1 MDPEIAALAGSAG
14 TTIVTL
20 AATDAWER
28 ARDGLVALWRR
39 VRPEGADAVGD
50 ELATTRDELANT
62 PPEDT
67 ETEGELVAQWRGRVR
82 RLLAT
87 HPEVADELRD
97 LLTELTEEQDGPP
110 AAGPTITQHATA
122 SGHARVY
129 QAGGDMRIG

>member
-39 VRPEGADAVGD
+39 ARPTGADAVGD
-50 ELATTRDELANT
+50 ELSTTRDELAT
-62 PPEDT
+62 AGPEDT
-67 ETEGELVAQWRGRVR
+67 ETERELVAQWRGRVR
-82 RLLAT
+82 RLLVA
-87 HPEVADELRD
+87 HPELESELRA
-97 LLTELTEEQDGPP
+97 LLAELTEEPGRPP
-110 AAGPTITQHATA
+110 AAPTITQHATA
-122 SGHARVY
+122 SGNARVY